1 MPQHSRSTDLQE
13 TIERLRRRIEEANY
27 RYYVRA
33 DPEIPDAEY
42 DRLMRE
48 LQNIEQE
55 HPEYVTADSPTQRIG
70 NKPDA
75 GFSEVRH
82 AMAMLSLDNA
92 FEDAQAGTGEYDRFH
107 EVAGFVRRISTT
119 LNRPDPV
126 FSVEPKLDGLAISLR
141 YERGQ
146 LVQAATRGDGESG
159 ENVTAN
165 ARTIRA
171 IPLHLRG
178 TGWPDVLEVRGEVVM
193 PKAGFEA
200 YNQRALKQGKKLLAN
215 PRNGAAGSLRQ
226 LDPAVTAQR
235 PLAFYAYALGEI
247 RAWQPP
253 PKHSLALQR
262 LREWG
267 LPVSSMVATATGF
280 AGLIAYFRRMAAQ
293 REQLPYDI
301 DGVVYK
307 LDDYAGQQQLGFV
320 ARAPRWAI
328 AHKFPAQEQMTEVL
342 DIEIQIG
349 RTGAATPVARLKP
362 VSVAGV
368 TVTNA
373 TLHNADQVERLDVR
387 IGDTVIVRRA
397 GDVIPEVVRVVV
409 QGRPKAARPWSM
421 PSVCPVCGSALVR
434 EEGMAVWYC
443 SGGWVCA
450 AQRKQAVLHFASRRA
465 MDIEGLGERI
475 IDALVEFEYVHT
487 PADLYV
493 LQQADLLEMKQKLDE
508 RDGTTPETVRQGK
521 IATRWAENLLNSIEA
536 SKHPTLARFLFAIG
550 IPHIGE
556 NTSKILAKWL
566 GNMGFI
572 RKVPDLILRQIPGVG
587 REAATSMTTFFAQ
600 AGNRQVV
607 DAMLHAG
614 VHCRDEGAPCAQW
627 HTQMYLQELLIAAG
641 INKLG
646 KTRAGLMAGHYPNL
660 PALIEAGEARWIA
673 AGLPRAA
680 SQNLSVWLADL
691 RQRNPLLA
699 AEQIMLELLQA
710 APLPSQPS
718 VAPLAGKTVVLTGTI
733 ENLSREVVKSRLEA
747 LGAKVSSSVSKK
759 TSFVIAGQSAG
770 SKLARARE
778 LGVEIWDTARLR
790 DVLRKYAA
798 LA

>member
-1 MPQHSRSTDLQE
+1 
-13 TIERLRRRIEEANY
+13 
-27 RYYVRA
+27 
-33 DPEIPDAEY
+33 
-42 DRLMRE
+42 
-48 LQNIEQE
+48 
-55 HPEYVTADSPTQRIG
+55 
-70 NKPDA
+70 
-75 GFSEVRH
+75 
-82 AMAMLSLDNA
+82 
-92 FEDAQAGTGEYDRFH
+92 
-107 EVAGFVRRISTT
+107 
-119 LNRPDPV
+119 
-126 FSVEPKLDGLAISLR
+126 
-141 YERGQ
+141 
-146 LVQAATRGDGESG
+146 
-159 ENVTAN
+159 
-165 ARTIRA
+165 
-171 IPLHLRG
+171 
-178 TGWPDVLEVRGEVVM
+178 
-193 PKAGFEA
+193 
-200 YNQRALKQGKKLLAN
+200 
-215 PRNGAAGSLRQ
+215 
-226 LDPAVTAQR
+226 
-235 PLAFYAYALGEI
+235 
-247 RAWQPP
+247 
-253 PKHSLALQR
+253 
-262 LREWG
+262 
-267 LPVSSMVATATGF
+267 
-280 AGLIAYFRRMAAQ
+280 
-293 REQLPYDI
+293 
-301 DGVVYK
+301 
-307 LDDYAGQQQLGFV
+307 
-320 ARAPRWAI
+320 
-328 AHKFPAQEQMTEVL
+328 
-342 DIEIQIG
+342 
-349 RTGAATPVARLKP
+349 
-362 VSVAGV
+362 
-368 TVTNA
+368 
-373 TLHNADQVERLDVR
+373 RLDVR